1 MDENA
6 IRQWLIECF
15 GPIQGEMA
23 WSQIA
28 NLPEP
33 IREQLLSQDPSRLP
47 KPAEVQSMMQAFT
60 AGGLNTMDDMQR
72 TVQEGPINVKLAT
85 SIALQQANG
94 EGSDR
99 TVADKYAKKLMTSW
113 DKLPKL
119 DDGKSEVFNFKV
131 DVKHGYTYFV
141 RVGAKVKDNLEKHNY
156 TEIVKVEVPQ

>member
-99 TVADKYAKKLMTSW
+99 TVNAEQGQLARRAVSEANLW
-113 DKLPKL
+113 L
-119 DDGKSEVFNFKV
+119 DTVCRFDPVPG
-131 DVKHGYTYFV
+131 DVQLLTRSGW
-141 RVGAKVKDNLEKHNY
+141 
-156 TEIVKVEVPQ
+156 VEGTLDEWAEFAAPVAQ